1 MDMLYDTRTVHPLDR
16 YDHYRAGAGIELAP
30 VEVYGRAPGR
40 LLAVMSVARIG
51 DFEIEVLTWSADSE
65 IVAWRTER
73 LIRACDPECYRI
85 ILSVSGE
92 IRVEHA
98 GHQVDFRAR
107 DIALWDV
114 SRPWHST
121 HLPGPGLM
129 RVVMLTFPRAL
140 VPIASTSVRPLIG
153 TLIPRNMPGCSLIAQ
168 FLIGL
173 TDTTELTADPDL
185 AHVLY
190 ECTVGLLRQRL
201 GQPNGFTPRTRRL
214 LHMALIRDII
224 RRELGNPM
232 LDPNGIAQAANIS
245 PRYLH
250 QLFQGAELTPMQL
263 LKRLRLQECNRSLQD
278 PTLAMTPIKDV
289 IAAHGYLRPDQFAR
303 DFKQHFGVSATQV
316 RRLASQQPTEREG

>member
-1 MDMLYDTRTVHPLDR
+1 
-16 YDHYRAGAGIELAP
+16 
-30 VEVYGRAPGR
+30 
-40 LLAVMSVARIG
+40 
-51 DFEIEVLTWSADSE
+51 
-65 IVAWRTER
+65 
-73 LIRACDPECYRI
+73 
-85 ILSVSGE
+85 
-92 IRVEHA
+92 
-98 GHQVDFRAR
+98 
-107 DIALWDV
+107 
-114 SRPWHST
+114 
-121 HLPGPGLM
+121 
-129 RVVMLTFPRAL
+129 
-140 VPIASTSVRPLIG
+140 
-153 TLIPRNMPGCSLIAQ
+153 MPGCSLIAQ